1 MSRARQSFVVD
12 ELPEHLEEEEMHSH
26 TSNWEEPEQNIL
38 EAGTPISR
46 HASTKRSPQ
55 MKTYVNQHVVYI
67 MRRLA

>member
-1 MSRARQSFVVD
+1 MSRARQSFVRATRALRGGGNA
-12 ELPEHLEEEEMHSH
+12 LPYFQL
-26 TSNWEEPEQNIL
+26 EEPELNIL